1 MITTVKKLVVAL
13 FAAAVVALPVQA
25 AVPQAAAAAQSVSG
39 KSDIIVYVD
48 GKKVAFSQAPVQKK
62 GTTLVPM
69 RPVFSALKAQVIW
82 EQQTKTI
89 IASKGRTTI
98 TLRVG
103 SSTAVINGKNVK
115 LSTPAEVIGGSAMVP
130 LRFISEAFGADI
142 SWNAKNR
149 TITIESLEYQYEAE
163 RDNEANTEAASPA
176 KPAAK
181 PLTSTELVELNDDK
195 VVMIMTDYGQG
206 SGVVIGDHWILT
218 NYHVMEGATEGEVL
232 LNNGS
237 HLTIQGVAVH
247 HEQSDLAVIRTK
259 EPIGIEPVKLGSW
272 GSARKG
278 DRVYA
283 IGSPL
288 GMRNTVS
295 EGLIS
300 NIVILDNGIRYLQIS
315 APIDHGSSGGGL
327 FNEYGELI
335 GITSSGIDDTVAD
348 LNFAVTIEYY
358 HLLLEEEL
366 EEAKKKPASIAFL
379 PSKLPAT
386 LKNASTEEIA
396 ELLNEQYSEIMT
408 TQGYADLEKWNV
420 TRDAEGWLV
429 ISTVM
434 DPAFY
439 MIYGDK
445 ASNELRLWALNL
457 GAELKR
463 MLPDEKI
470 QFLVYYEQ
478 IFNAKP
484 RGFETSEVTQTQS
497 GNWQVRYPI
506 IDMQILERL
515 HIKVRD

>member
-1 MITTVKKLVVAL
+1 MITTVKRVMATL
-13 FAAAVVALPVQA
+13 FTAAVVALPVQA
-25 AVPQAAAAAQSVSG
+25 AVPQAAAAAAQSVSS
-39 KSDIIVYVD
+39 KSDITVYVD
-48 GKKVAFSQAPVQKK
+48 GKKLAFSQAPVQKK

-69 RPVFSALKAQVIW
+69 RPVFNALKAQVTW

-89 IASKGRTTI
+89 IASKGRTTV

-103 SSTAVINGKNVK
+103 SSTAVINGKSVK
-115 LSTPAEVIGGSAMVP
+115 LSAPAEVIGGSAMVP

-142 SWNAKNR
+142 SWNAKTR
-149 TITIESLEYQYEAE
+149 TITIESLEYQYAAQ
-163 RDNEANTEAASPA
+163 RDNEANAGTASPA

-181 PLTSTELVELNDDK
+181 PLTPAQIVELNDDK

-206 SGVVIGDHWILT
+206 SGVVIGDQWILT
-218 NYHVMEGATEGEVL
+218 NYHVMLGATKGQIL
-232 LNNGS
+232 LNDGS
-237 HLTIQGVAVH
+237 QLDIQGVAVYD
-247 HEQSDLAVIRTK
+247 ESADMAIIRTT
-259 EPIGIEPVKLGSW
+259 EPIGVEPVKIGSW
-272 GSARKG
+272 ISSRKG

-288 GMRNTVS
+288 GMQNTIS

-300 NIVILDNGIRYLQIS
+300 NFVNNGGIRYLQIS
-315 APIDHGSSGGGL
+315 VPIDHGSSGGAL

-335 GITSSGIDDTVAD
+335 GITSSGIEDTVAD
-348 LNFAVTIEYY
+348 LNFAVSILYY
-358 HLLLEEEL
+358 QWLAEDLEEV
-366 EEAKKKPASIAFL
+366 KKQPASIAFL

-386 LKNASTEEIA
+386 LKNASTEDIA
-396 ELLNEQYSEIMT
+396 ALLNEQYSEIMT

-420 TRDAEGWLV
+420 SRDAEGWLV

-434 DPAFY
+434 DPGFY

-463 MLPDEKI
+463 MLPNEKI

-478 IFNAKP
+478 TFNAKP

-497 GNWQVRYPI
+497 GKWQVRYPI